1 MNRRTRSLWVCL
13 AAVAVAG
20 VAWGGASLLRKPEE
34 PVSPEAYVA
43 VVAALVAVVTAGV
56 PWTWRGPQ
64 VVGGTSGGQR
74 AGAEQ
79 VLSDAV
85 REQWSRE
92 AVFRQL
98 FDPWPVAV
106 VWTPV
111 GGAEAELADHT
122 ELTGIRPGVRFSGAQ
137 ELAEF
142 WAGSA
147 RRRTVL
153 VGDAGSGKTS
163 CAVLFTLALLDMRQS
178 PEVPIPVV
186 LTASTFRPER
196 ESAERWLRRQ
206 LLAAYPVLGDRE
218 RFGPDAAGDLLA
230 RHRVAPVIDGLDEL
244 EPEQRTRVLCSL
256 VEGLDPRAPLML
268 TCRSREYAEAVAE
281 CGVLPRAAVLAP
293 SPVAPAE
300 AVRSLALCD
309 QPGPRQAAWRR
320 VAEEVA
326 ARPDGPLASVL
337 ATPLG
342 VSLVRAHCV
351 EGTVDP
357 RELLDS
363 HRFAD
368 RRTLQRHL
376 LGTLVPALYARAT
389 ARDPQSVYGGSPER
403 ADRWLRFLAGA
414 MARQGTRDFAWWRLH
429 DTSRA
434 TRSAWGV
441 AAFVGACAVAVT
453 LPGLVDFVK
462 NSATVR
468 LHRDPWVP
476 LLVLRLLSLLL
487 IVPSLLLL
495 ARRRT
500 DRVRDAVAAVTLAS
514 LVPAALA
521 ATYTLVYVHDS
532 PSGPLLSALL
542 TMAMLG
548 TQFLPVL
555 LVAGVPSSPRL
566 PRRGH
571 FSAQA
576 WRARLG
582 SCVRRFAAV
591 TAVVGAA
598 SLTVDSMMF
607 CLQSRGGFQFHPVC
621 AAGNVDSALVVGAVV
636 GAMAAVAYWYE
647 SAGVRAGRGP
657 STPRSSLRNDRRL
670 ACAFVTAGAVLTLV
684 DTVVTEVMPS
694 ANTKDVSLGEFAVL
708 LLQDF
713 VVNVGPLGAAVA
725 VMSTCW
731 PYYTLTRLRHAFVG
745 RLPWRLQA
753 CLAEAHRLGVLRQVG
768 AVYQF
773 RHALLQDELARP
785 ESDPQVPTPRLRDG
799 LGSSHPS
806 ATSTGRQPDG
816 GQASSPGHAP
826 S

>member
-1 MNRRTRSLWVCL
+1 M
-13 AAVAVAG
+13 AAVVAAG
-20 VAWGGASLLRKPEE
+20 VAWGGSTLLLSNPDDSVPPE
-34 PVSPEAYVA
+34 VYVA
-43 VVAALVAVVTAGV
+43 VIATVVAVVTAGI
-56 PWTWRGPQ
+56 PWTWQGPQ
-64 VVGGTSGGQR
+64 VIGGTSDGQR

-92 AVFRQL
+92 VVFRQL
-98 FDPWPVAV
+98 FDPWPVTV

-111 GGAEAELADHT
+111 GAGAVELTDHA
-122 ELTGIRPGVRFSGAQ
+122 ELTGMRPGVRFSGGQ

-142 WAGSA
+142 WGGSA
-147 RRRTVL
+147 QRRTVL

-178 PEVPIPVV
+178 PEVPVPVI
-186 LTASTFRPER
+186 LTASSFRPEQ

-206 LLAAYPVLGDRE
+206 LLATYPVLGDRE

-244 EPEQRTRVLCSL
+244 EPERRTRVLCSL
-256 VEGLDPRAPLML
+256 VQGLDPRAPLIL

-281 CGVLPRAAVLAP
+281 CGVLPRAAVLTP

-309 QPGPRQAAWRR
+309 QPGRRQAAWRR
-320 VAEEVA
+320 VAQEVA

-357 RELLDS
+357 RDLLDR
-363 HRFAD
+363 HRFPD
-368 RRTLQRHL
+368 RRALQRHL
-376 LGTLVPALYARAT
+376 LGTLVPALYARAA
-389 ARDPQSVYGGSPER
+389 ARDPQGVYGGSPER

-414 MARQGTRDFAWWRLH
+414 MARQGTRDLAWWQLH

-441 AAFVGACAVAVT
+441 AAFVGALAVAVT
-453 LPGLVDFVK
+453 LPGLVDSMK
-462 NSATVR
+462 SSPTVGYYGGS
-468 LHRDPWVP
+468 WVP
-476 LLVLRLLSLLL
+476 LLVVRLLSLLL
-487 IVPSLLLL
+487 IVTSVLLL
-495 ARRRT
+495 ARHRT
-500 DRVRDAVAAVTLAS
+500 GRVRDAVAVVTLAS
-514 LVPAALA
+514 IVPAALIA
-521 ATYTLVYVHDS
+521 VYSLVYAHDS
-532 PSGPLLSALL
+532 AGGPVLSALL
-542 TMAMLG
+542 TMTMIV
-548 TQFLPVL
+548 TQYLPVL
-555 LVAGVPSSPRL
+555 MVAGLPSSPRQ

-571 FSAQA
+571 FSTRA
-576 WRARLG
+576 WRARLS
-582 SCVRRFAAV
+582 SCARRFAAV
-591 TAVVGAA
+591 TAVVAAA
-598 SLTVDSMMF
+598 SLTVESMMF
-607 CLQSRGGFQFHPVC
+607 CLQSRGRLQIHPVC
-621 AAGNVDSALVVGAVV
+621 AAGNIDSALMVGAIV
-636 GAMAAVAYWYE
+636 GAMAAVTYWYE
-647 SAGVRAGRGP
+647 STGVPPGRGP
-657 STPRSSLRNDRRL
+657 STPRSSIRHDRRL
-670 ACAFVTAGAVLTLV
+670 AFAFAAAGAVLILV
-684 DTVVTEVMPS
+684 DTTVTELMPS
-694 ANTKDVSLGEFAVL
+694 VNSVPPPLENFALL
-708 LLQDF
+708 LLQDL

-731 PYYTLTRLRHAFVG
+731 PYYTLTRLQHALTG
-745 RLPWRLQA
+745 HLPWRLQT

-785 ESDPQVPTPRLRDG
+785 QVPTPRTRDG
-799 LGSSHPS
+799 RDPTRAS
-806 ATSTGRQPDG
+806 ATGTGGQPDDQ
-816 GQASSPGHAP
+816 QASPPGHAP

>member
-1 MNRRTRSLWVCL
+1 MV
-13 AAVAVAG
+13 VAG
-20 VAWGGASLLRKPEE
+20 VAWGGALLLRKPDE
-34 PVSPEAYVA
+34 PVSFEAYVA

-64 VVGGTSGGQR
+64 VVGGTTGGQR
-74 AGAEQ
+74 AEAEQ

-98 FDPWPVAV
+98 FDPWPMAV

-111 GGAEAELADHT
+111 GGAEAELADHA
-122 ELTGIRPGVRFSGAQ
+122 ELTGMRPEVRFSGAQ

-163 CAVLFTLALLDMRQS
+163 CAVLFTLALLDMRHS
-178 PEVPIPVV
+178 PEVPVPVV

-206 LLAAYPVLGDRE
+206 LLAEYPVLGDRE

-244 EPEQRTRVLCSL
+244 EPERRTRVLCSL

-309 QPGPRQAAWRR
+309 QPGPRQAAWLRI
-320 VAEEVA
+320 AEEVA
-326 ARPDGPLASVL
+326 ATPDGPLASVL

-357 RELLDS
+357 RELLDR

-376 LGTLVPALYARAT
+376 LGTLVPALYARAA
-389 ARDPQSVYGGSPER
+389 ARDPQNVYGGSPER
-403 ADRWLRFLAGA
+403 AERWLRFLAGA
-414 MARQGTRDFAWWRLH
+414 MARKGTRDLAWWQLH

-441 AAFVGACAVAVT
+441 AAFVGALAVAVT
-453 LPGLVDFVK
+453 LPWLVDSVK
-462 NSATVR
+462 SSPTVR
-468 LHRDPWVP
+468 LYGDPWVP
-476 LLVLRLLSLLL
+476 LLVVRLLSLLL

-495 ARRRT
+495 ARHRT
-500 DRVRDAVAAVTLAS
+500 GRVRDAVAVVTLAS
-514 LVPAALA
+514 IVPAALA
-521 ATYTLVYVHDS
+521 TAYTLVYVHDS
-532 PSGPLLSALL
+532 PGGPLLSALL
-542 TMAMLG
+542 TMAMIV

-555 LVAGVPSSPRL
+555 MVAGLPSSPRQ

-571 FSAQA
+571 FSTRA
-576 WRARLG
+576 WSARLG
-582 SCVRRFAAV
+582 SCARRFAAV

-598 SLTVDSMMF
+598 SLTVESMMF
-607 CLQSRGGFQFHPVC
+607 CLQSRGRLQFQPVC
-621 AAGNVDSALVVGAVV
+621 AAGNVDSALVVGAIV
-636 GAMAAVAYWYE
+636 GAMAAMAYWYE
-647 SAGVRAGRGP
+647 STGVPDGRGP
-657 STPRSSLRNDRRL
+657 STPRSSLRHDRRL
-670 ACAFVTAGAVLTLV
+670 ACAFVAAGAALALV
-684 DTVVTEVMPS
+684 DTTVTWVMASVNSRAVP
-694 ANTKDVSLGEFAVL
+694 LGEFALL
-708 LLQDF
+708 LLQDL
-713 VVNVGPLGAAVA
+713 VGNVGPLGAAVA
-725 VMSTCW
+725 AMSTCW
-731 PYYTLTRLRHAFVG
+731 PYYTLTRLRYALAGH
-745 RLPWRLQA
+745 LPWRLQA

-785 ESDPQVPTPRLRDG
+785 QVPTPRAHDG
-799 LGSSHPS
+799 RGPSRAS
-806 ATSTGRQPDG
+806 ATGTGGHPDDE
-816 GQASSPGHAP
+816 QASSPGHAP

>member
-1 MNRRTRSLWVCL
+1 M
-13 AAVAVAG
+13 
-20 VAWGGASLLRKPEE
+20 
-34 PVSPEAYVA
+34 SPEAYVA

-56 PWTWRGPQ
+56 PWTWRGPE

-74 AGAEQ
+74 ADAEQ

-111 GGAEAELADHT
+111 GGGAELADHA
-122 ELTGIRPGVRFSGAQ
+122 ELTGMRPGVRFSGAQ

-142 WAGSA
+142 WADLA

-163 CAVLFTLALLDMRQS
+163 CAVLFTLALLEMRHS
-178 PEVPIPVV
+178 PDIPVPV
-186 LTASTFRPER
+186 ILTASSFRPER

-206 LLAAYPVLGDRE
+206 LLAEYPVLGDRE

-244 EPEQRTRVLCSL
+244 EPERRTRVLCSL

-326 ARPDGPLASVL
+326 ATPDGPLASVL

-351 EGTVDP
+351 EGTIDP
-357 RELLDS
+357 RELLDR

-368 RRTLQRHL
+368 RHTLQRHL
-376 LGTLVPALYARAT
+376 LGTLVPALYARAA
-389 ARDPQSVYGGSPER
+389 ARDPQDVYGGSPER
-403 ADRWLRFLAGA
+403 AEGWLRFLAGA
-414 MARQGTRDFAWWRLH
+414 MARQRTRDLAWWKLH
-429 DTSRA
+429 DTSGA
-434 TRSAWGV
+434 TRSTWGV
-441 AAFVGACAVAVT
+441 GAFVGALAVAVT
-453 LPGLVDFVK
+453 LPGLVD
-462 NSATVR
+462 SAKSNPAVR
-468 LHRDPWVP
+468 DYGDPWVP

-487 IVPSLLLL
+487 IVPSLLRL
-495 ARRRT
+495 ARHRPN
-500 DRVRDAVAAVTLAS
+500 RVRDAVAVVTLAS
-514 LVPAALA
+514 IAPAALA
-521 ATYTLVYVHDS
+521 AAYTLVYVHDS

-542 TMAMLG
+542 TIAVLV

-555 LVAGVPSSPRL
+555 MVAGLPSSPRQ

-571 FSAQA
+571 FSTRA
-576 WRARLG
+576 WRARLR
-582 SCVRRFAAV
+582 SSTRRFATV

-598 SLTVDSMMF
+598 SLTVESMNF
-607 CLQSRGGFQFHPVC
+607 CLQSRGQFQFQPVC
-621 AAGNVDSALVVGAVV
+621 AAGNIDSALAVGAIV
-636 GAMAAVAYWYE
+636 GAMAAMAYWYE
-647 SAGVRAGRGP
+647 STGVQAGQGP
-657 STPRSSLRNDRRL
+657 STPRSSLRHDRRL
-670 ACAFVTAGAVLTLV
+670 ACAFIAAGAALALV
-684 DTVVTEVMPS
+684 DTTVTWVMASMNSRAVPLS
-694 ANTKDVSLGEFAVL
+694 EFALL
-708 LLQDF
+708 LLQDL
-713 VVNVGPLGAAVA
+713 VGTVGPLGAAVA

-731 PYYTLTRLRHAFVG
+731 PYYTLARLRHALAG
-745 RLPWRLQA
+745 HLPWRLQA

-785 ESDPQVPTPRLRDG
+785 PVPTPRARDG
-799 LGSSHPS
+799 RDSSRAS
-806 ATSTGRQPDG
+806 ATGTGGQPDG
-816 GQASSPGHAP
+816 QQASPPGHAP

>member
-1 MNRRTRSLWVCL
+1 M
-13 AAVAVAG
+13 
-20 VAWGGASLLRKPEE
+20 
-34 PVSPEAYVA
+34 SPDAYVA
-43 VVAALVAVVTAGV
+43 VIAGLVAVVTAGV
-56 PWTWRGPQ
+56 PWTWRGPE
-64 VVGGTSGGQR
+64 VVGGTSGDQR

-92 AVFRQL
+92 AVLRQL
-98 FDPWPVAV
+98 FDPWPMAV

-111 GGAEAELADHT
+111 GGGEAELADHA
-122 ELTGIRPGVRFSGAQ
+122 ELTGMRPGLRFSGAQ
-137 ELAEF
+137 ELADF
-142 WAGSA
+142 WAESA

-163 CAVLFTLALLDMRQS
+163 CAVLFTLALLDMRHS
-178 PEVPIPVV
+178 PEVPVPVV
-186 LTASTFRPER
+186 LTASSFRPER

-206 LLAAYPVLGDRE
+206 LLAEYPVLGDRE

-244 EPEQRTRVLCSL
+244 EPGRRTRVLCSL

-281 CGVLPRAAVLAP
+281 CGVLPRAAVLVP

-309 QPGPRQAAWRR
+309 QPGPRQAAWRG
-320 VAEEVA
+320 VAQEVA
-326 ARPDGPLASVL
+326 ATPDGPLASVL

-342 VSLVRAHCV
+342 VNLVRAHCV

-357 RELLDS
+357 RELLDR

-368 RRTLQRHL
+368 VRTLQRHL
-376 LGTLVPALYARAT
+376 LGALVPALYARAS
-389 ARDPQSVYGGSPER
+389 ARDPQGVYGGSPER
-403 ADRWLRFLAGA
+403 AERWLRFLASV
-414 MARQGTRDFAWWRLH
+414 MARQRTRDFAWWRLH

-441 AAFVGACAVAVT
+441 AAFIGACAVGVT
-453 LPGLVDFVK
+453 LPWLVDSVK
-462 NSATVR
+462 SSPTVR
-468 LHRDPWVP
+468 LHGDPWVP
-476 LLVLRLLSLLL
+476 LLVARLLSLLL
-487 IVPSLLLL
+487 MVPSLLLL
-495 ARRRT
+495 ARRRSG
-500 DRVRDAVAAVTLAS
+500 RVGDAVVVVTLAS
-514 LVPAALA
+514 IVPAALA
-521 ATYTLVYVHDS
+521 AAYSLAYVRNS

-542 TMAMLG
+542 TMTVLV

-555 LVAGVPSSPRL
+555 MVAGLPSSPRQ

-571 FSAQA
+571 FSTQA
-576 WRARLG
+576 WRARLS
-582 SCVRRFAAV
+582 SCARRFAAV

-598 SLTVDSMMF
+598 SLTVESMMF
-607 CLQSRGGFQFHPVC
+607 CLQSRGRLQFQPVC
-621 AAGNVDSALVVGAVV
+621 AAGNVDSALVVGTIV

-647 SAGVRAGRGP
+647 STGVPAGRGP
-657 STPRSSLRNDRRL
+657 STPRSSLRHDRRL
-670 ACAFVTAGAVLTLV
+670 AFAFVAAGAVLTLV
-684 DTVVTEVMPS
+684 DTAVTWVMPS
-694 ANTKDVSLGEFAVL
+694 ANSSAVPLGEFAML
-708 LLQDF
+708 LLEDL
-713 VVNVGPLGAAVA
+713 VGNVGPLGAAVA

-731 PYYTLTRLRHAFVG
+731 PYYALTRLRYALAGH
-745 RLPWRLQA
+745 LPWRLQA
-753 CLAEAHRLGVLRQVG
+753 CLVEAHRLGVLRQVG

-785 ESDPQVPTPRLRDG
+785 QVPTPRARDG
-799 LGSSHPS
+799 RGSSLAS
-806 ATSTGRQPDG
+806 ATGTGGQPDG
-816 GQASSPGHAP
+816 EQASSQGRNP